1 MGPSSIQLFCIF
13 VAYFITGFCSVDAGH
28 EGTVYVQHGGAV
40 NLSLTLPQPGV
51 REMTVRHDII
61 QPLLHVTDYNTVS
74 VNETYKS
81 RTQFTG
87 LIDSQ
92 GDGGLSF
99 LLSGVDWSD
108 GGDYSCYTGSQDLR
122 GSLIEGCVK
131 TVVVIGIE
139 DLNITAPDKA
149 NANSN
154 LVCQATIRFCPGI
167 PPVNVSFIWRKN
179 GVQLDARDS
188 CNYTTARAS
197 RCNFVRNYTSTLPI
211 GDGEHDGDEYT
222 CRIKLGNSFLSNWSQ
237 EYVLGREF
245 LENTPN
251 STAQS
256 WNHGGILSGFAAVF
270 VLVVLTVIF

>member
-1 MGPSSIQLFCIF
+1 MGPSSTQLFCIF

-28 EGTVYVQHGGAV
+28 EGTVYVQHGGTV
-40 NLSLTLPQPGV
+40 NLTLTLPQPGV

-61 QPLLHVTDYNTVS
+61 QTLIHVTDYNNVS

-92 GDGGLSF
+92 GYGGLSF
-99 LLSGVDWSD
+99 LLSGVHWSD
-108 GGDYSCYTGSQDLR
+108 GGDYGCYTGSPELR
-122 GSLIEGCVK
+122 GSLIVGCMK
-131 TVVVIGIE
+131 TIVVIGIE
-139 DLNITAPDKA
+139 DLNITSPDKA
-149 NANSN
+149 KSNSS

-167 PPVNVSFIWRKN
+167 QAVNVSFIWGKN
-179 GVQLDARDS
+179 GVQLDTRDS

-197 RCNFVRNYTSTLPI
+197 RCNFVRHYTTFPI
-211 GDGEHDGDEYT
+211 GDVEHDGDEYT

-251 STAQS
+251 STVQS
-256 WNHGGILSGFAAVF
+256 RNHEGILSGFAAFV